1 MAEGCC
7 GCAATFDGRSVAYR
21 RVLLLVIVMNAVM
34 FVVELAAGYLARS
47 QALQADALDFLGD
60 TATYSITLLVIG
72 RPVAWRAKA
81 AVFKGLSLG
90 ALALWVAG
98 STVWRAFQGGT
109 PELMTMSVIGVLA
122 LCVNV
127 SGGVALPLSQRR
139 CERALGVAVQPQRR
153 DRQRRGRLCG
163 GGVWATD
170 NSWPDLVVAL
180 AMSTLFVHSS
190 IRIVRQARVS
200 WGRSSRTKPVPRS
213 RSKPILLSTG
223 HRIRATVCAKVGELG
238 TQACYDHCR

>member
-34 FVVELAAGYLARS
+34 FVVELAAGYLALAGAASRCAGFPRRHGDLLDHAPGHRPS
-47 QALQADALDFLGD
+47 RRMAGESRRFQRPEPRRAGAVGGGIDRVARVPGRHAGADDD
-60 TATYSITLLVIG
+60 ECHR
-72 RPVAWRAKA
+72 RPRA
-81 AVFKGLSLG
+81 V
-90 ALALWVAG
+90 
-98 STVWRAFQGGT
+98 RQ
-109 PELMTMSVIGVLA
+109 
-122 LCVNV
+122 
-127 SGGVALPLSQRR
+127 
-139 CERALGVAVQPQRR
+139 
-153 DRQRRGRLCG
+153 RQRRRCSTAFATAMRTCARRGCAAATTRSATSRSFCG

>member
-60 TATYSITLLVIG
+60 AATYSITLLVIG

-127 SGGVALPLSQRR
+127 SAAALLYRFRDGDANVRSAWLCSRND
-139 CERALGVAVQPQRR
+139 AIGNVAVVFAAA
-153 DRQRRGRLCG
+153 
-163 GGVWATD
+163 GVWATGD
-170 NSWPDLVVAL
+170 SWPDLVVAL

-190 IRIVRQARVS
+190 IRIVRQAR
-200 WGRSSRTKPVPRS
+200 
-213 RSKPILLSTG
+213 
-223 HRIRATVCAKVGELG
+223 GELG
-238 TQACYDHCR
+238 QVESHQTRAAQPLEADSIVDRA